1 RRFFMEMR
9 APVSSVTVLLPGVLT
24 PRTGGARAVAVEGET
39 VREVVASLESAFPGL
54 RFNLCYE
61 TGELRPFVNIY
72 VNGRNVRS
80 LQGLE
85 TPVPTGATLH
95 ILPSVAGG

>member
-1 RRFFMEMR
+1 MEMR
-9 APVSSVTVLLPGVLT
+9 APTSSVTVLLPGALIT
-24 PRTGGARAVAVEGET
+24 RTGGARAVAVEGET
-39 VREVVASLESAFPGL
+39 VREIVDALDESFPGL
-54 RFNLCYE
+54 RFNLCHE

-85 TPVPTGATLH
+85 TPVPFGATLH

>member
-1 RRFFMEMR
+1 METR
-9 APVSSVTVLLPGVLT
+9 APVLSITVLLPGVLA
-24 PRTGGARAVAVEGET
+24 PRADGARAVAVEGGT
-39 VREVVASLESAFPGL
+39 VGEVVTALDAAYPGL

-72 VNGRNVRS
+72 VNGRNIRS

-85 TPVPTGATLH
+85 TPVPAAATLH
-95 ILPSVAGG
+95 IFPSVAGG

>member
-1 RRFFMEMR
+1 MR
-9 APVSSVTVLLPGVLT
+9 APTSSVTVLLPGALV
-24 PRTGGARAVAVEGET
+24 PRAGGAQAVAVEGET
-39 VREVVASLESAFPGL
+39 VREVVAALDSAFPGL
-54 RFNLCYE
+54 RFSLCHE

-72 VNGRNVRS
+72 VNGRNVRA

-85 TPVPTGATLH
+85 TPVPIGATLH

>member
-1 RRFFMEMR
+1 MEMR
-9 APVSSVTVLLPGVLT
+9 APTASVTVLLPGALT
-24 PRTGGARAVAVEGET
+24 SRTGGAHAVAVEGET
-39 VREVVASLESAFPGL
+39 VREIVDALDESFPGL
-54 RFNLCYE
+54 RFNLCHE

-85 TPVPTGATLH
+85 TPVPLGATLH

>member
-1 RRFFMEMR
+1 MDTMR
-9 APVSSVTVLLPGVLT
+9 APTTTITVLLPGALAS
-24 PRTGGARAVAVEGET
+24 RTSGARAVAVAGDT
-39 VREVVASLESAFPGL
+39 VREVVDALEEAFPGL
-54 RFNLCYE
+54 RFNLCHE

-85 TPVPTGATLH
+85 TPVPMGATLH

>member
-1 RRFFMEMR
+1 
-9 APVSSVTVLLPGVLT
+9 
-24 PRTGGARAVAVEGET
+24 
-39 VREVVASLESAFPGL
+39 VREVVASLDSTFPGL

-72 VNGRNVRS
+72 VNGRNVRA

-85 TPVPTGATLH
+85 TPVPMGATLH

>member
-1 RRFFMEMR
+1 MEMR
-9 APVSSVTVLLPGVLT
+9 APTSSVTVLLPGVLAS
-24 PRTGGARAVAVEGET
+24 RAGGARAVAVDGDT
-39 VREVVASLESAFPGL
+39 VREVVNALDNTFPGL

-85 TPVPTGATLH
+85 TPVPTGAKLH

>member
-1 RRFFMEMR
+1 MEMR
-9 APVSSVTVLLPGVLT
+9 APTASVTVLLPGALT
-24 PRTGGARAVAVEGET
+24 ARTGGARAVAVEGET
-39 VREVVASLESAFPGL
+39 VREIVDALDESFPGL
-54 RFNLCYE
+54 RFNLCHE

-85 TPVPTGATLH
+85 TPVPLGATLH